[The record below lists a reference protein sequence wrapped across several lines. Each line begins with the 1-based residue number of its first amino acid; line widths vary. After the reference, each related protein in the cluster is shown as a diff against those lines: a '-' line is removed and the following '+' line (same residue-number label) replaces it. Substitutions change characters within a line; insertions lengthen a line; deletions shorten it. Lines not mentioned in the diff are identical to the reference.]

1 MKEIDFLPE
10 WYKNGIRREVSYR
23 TQHMALAGMYAMMI
37 VWSFAATYSV
47 SRARAESVLMAKRQA
62 EAESVS
68 ARVTELESELK
79 DLQKKGESIKEIDS
93 RIDVA
98 NVLGEMSFLIGERI
112 VISKME
118 FLAEKFADEPE
129 AKSAA
134 STGAVVRAVRRRTKS
149 LNRRDLPLGDV
160 RFKVV
165 IAGVAAD
172 AGDVAALIC
181 KLEDSPY
188 FCQVIPSFS
197 RSATVD
203 FDRATPAPAFRVVTD
218 ADKTTPETGNR
229 VRGAKGT
236 VQVSEFEM
244 NCYLANY
251 RKYRR

>member
-47 SRARAESVLMAKRQA
+47 SRAGTESVLMAKRQV

-68 ARVTELESELK
+68 ARATELESELR

-98 NVLGEMSFLIGERI
+98 NVLGEMSFLIGKRI

-118 FLAEKFADEPE
+118 FLAEKFADEPG
-129 AKSAA
+129 ARSAA
-134 STGAVVRAVRRRTKS
+134 STGTVVRAVRRTKS
-149 LNRRDLPLGDV
+149 PKRRDLPLGDV

-203 FDRATPAPAFRVVTD
+203 FNRAATPAPAFRVVTG
-218 ADKTTPETGNR
+218 AAKTTPEIGNR

>member
-47 SRARAESVLMAKRQA
+47 SRARTESVLMAKRQA

-68 ARVTELESELK
+68 ARVAELESELR

-112 VISKME
+112 VLSKME
-118 FLAEKFADEPE
+118 FLAEKFADEPG
-129 AKSAA
+129 AKYAA
-134 STGAVVRAVRRRTKS
+134 STEAVVRAVRRTKS
-149 LNRRDLPLGDV
+149 LGGQELPLGDV

-172 AGDVAALIC
+172 AGDVAALII

-188 FCQVIPSFS
+188 FCQVVPSFS
-197 RSATVD
+197 RSATIGLNSG
-203 FDRATPAPAFRVVTD
+203 RSGPAALRVVTG
-218 ADKTTPETGNR
+218 AAETTSEMGNR

>member
-10 WYKNGIRREVSYR
+10 WYKSGIRREVSYR
-23 TQHMALAGMYAMMI
+23 TQHLALAGMYAMMI

-47 SRARAESVLMAKRQA
+47 SRAKAESVIMAKRQA

-68 ARVTELESELK
+68 ARVTELESELRV
-79 DLQKKGESIKEIDS
+79 LQKKGESIKEIDS

-112 VISKME
+112 VLSKVE

-134 STGAVVRAVRRRTKS
+134 STGAVVRAVRRTKS
-149 LNRRDLPLGDV
+149 LKRRDLPLGDV

-197 RSATVD
+197 RSATVESN
-203 FDRATPAPAFRVVTD
+203 RATPAPAFRVVTG
-218 ADKTTPETGNR
+218 AAERTPETG
-229 VRGAKGT
+229 KGT
-236 VQVSEFEM
+236 VRVSEFEM

>member
-23 TQHMALAGMYAMMI
+23 TQHIALVGMYAMMM

-47 SRARAESVLMAKRQA
+47 SRAKTESVIRAKRQA

-68 ARVTELESELK
+68 ARVTELENELRE
-79 DLQKKGESIKEIDS
+79 LQKKGESIKEIDS

-98 NVLGEMSFLIGERI
+98 SVLGEMSFLIGEKI
-112 VISKME
+112 VLSKVE
-118 FLAEKFADEPE
+118 FLAEKFADKSE

-134 STGAVVRAVRRRTKS
+134 STKAVVRAVRRTRS
-149 LNRRDLPLGDV
+149 HDRRELPLGDV
-160 RFKVV
+160 RFRVV

-197 RSATVD
+197 RSATIELN
-203 FDRATPAPAFRVVTD
+203 RATPAPALRDVTD
-218 ADKTTPETGNR
+218 VAGT
-229 VRGAKGT
+229 KGT

>member
-23 TQHMALAGMYAMMI
+23 TQHIALAGMYAMMM
-37 VWSFAATYSV
+37 VWSFAATHSV
-47 SRARAESVLMAKRQA
+47 SRARAESVIMAKRQV

-68 ARVTELESELK
+68 ARVTELENELR

-98 NVLGEMSFLIGERI
+98 NVLGEMSFLIGKRI
-112 VISKME
+112 VLSKVE

-129 AKSAA
+129 TKSAA
-134 STGAVVRAVRRRTKS
+134 GTEAVVRAVRRTRS
-149 LNRRDLPLGDV
+149 HDRRQLPLGDV

-197 RSATVD
+197 RSATIELN
-203 FDRATPAPAFRVVTD
+203 RGRSGLALPVVTD
-218 ADKTTPETGNR
+218 AAEKTFKTGNR
-229 VRGAKGT
+229 IRDAKGT
-236 VQVSEFEM
+236 IQISEFEM
-244 NCYLANY
+244 SCYLANY